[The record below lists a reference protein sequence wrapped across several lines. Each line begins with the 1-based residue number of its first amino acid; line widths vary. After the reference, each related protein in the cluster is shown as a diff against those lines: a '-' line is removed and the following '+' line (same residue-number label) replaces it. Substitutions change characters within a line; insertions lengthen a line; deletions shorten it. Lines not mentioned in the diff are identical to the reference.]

1 MGSAS
6 EAFKGN
12 LWHNRMTVLPNSI
25 SSAFLKRFHEVQ
37 CFSCQNHCCIAV
49 LPSRLLSRFRVFVSW
64 GARPSCCLVAITTS
78 LLFDQPISEGDLFDT
93 HPRGKRCQVTIY
105 HETGFEYQSL
115 GDVLQGQTHHSD
127 IASGWDTDSFLGQ
140 FYVFS
145 PESML

>member
-12 LWHNRMTVLPNSI
+12 LWHNRMTVVLPNSI

-37 CFSCQNHCCIAV
+37 SFSCQNHCRIAV
-49 LPSRLLSRFRVFVSW
+49 LPSRLLSRFRVCVNKL
-64 GARPSCCLVAITTS
+64 GRKAILLLYLVAITTS

-115 GDVLQGQTHHSD
+115 GAVLQGQISSQRHS
-127 IASGWDTDSFLGQ
+127 FRLG
-140 FYVFS
+140 Y
-145 PESML
+145 